1 MAFSAWSTT
10 AASNTLAATGVACDE
25 GQAPSTV
32 NDGVREL
39 MAQLK
44 AAVVDLTSAQTL
56 TTKTLTSPVISTITN
71 TGTITLPTSTDV
83 LVGRATTDALT
94 NKTLTSPVVN
104 SATGIGQAIVKR
116 KTADESVT
124 SSTTLQDDDHLTF
137 AIAASEEFVGSI
149 FLSVGAALS
158 TTGIKIAITVPTAA
172 TLEVIASAGNYYNT
186 TVAPTYTTLRTTTSG
201 TALDFTATG
210 FSNGIGANG
219 GDVVHDLISI
229 HFWVLNST
237 NAGSVT
243 LQFAQST
250 SSGTAVTVR
259 KGSHLVAHRVA

>member
-39 MAQLK
+39 MAQVK
-44 AAVVDLTSAQTL
+44 SAVVDLTSAQTL
-56 TTKTLTSPVISTITN
+56 TTKTLTSPVINTPTGDVATL
-71 TGTITLPTSTDV
+71 TGTQT
-83 LVGRATTDALT
+83 LT
-94 NKTLTSPVVN
+94 NKTLTSPIVN

-137 AIAASEEFVGSI
+137 SIGASEEFVGSI
-149 FLSVGAALS
+149 FLSVGAALN
-158 TTGIKIAITVPTAA
+158 TTGIKIAITVPAAA

-186 TVAPTYTTLRTTTSG
+186 TAAPTYTTLRTTTSG

-219 GDVVHDLISI
+219 GDVIHDLISI
-229 HFWVLNST
+229 HLWVLNST
-237 NAGSVT
+237 NAGNVT
-243 LQFAQST
+243 LQFAQNT

-259 KGSHLVAHRVA
+259 KGSHLIAHRVA

>member
-44 AAVVDLTSAQTL
+44 TAVVDLTSAQTL
-56 TTKTLTSPVISTITN
+56 TT
-71 TGTITLPTSTDV
+71 
-83 LVGRATTDALT
+83 
-94 NKTLTSPVVN
+94 KTLTSPVVN

-137 AIAASEEFVGSI
+137 SIGASEEWVGSI

-172 TLEVIASAGNYYNT
+172 TL
-186 TVAPTYTTLRTTTSG
+186 
-201 TALDFTATG
+201 
-210 FSNGIGANG
+210 
-219 GDVVHDLISI
+219 
-229 HFWVLNST
+229 
-237 NAGSVT
+237 
-243 LQFAQST
+243 
-250 SSGTAVTVR
+250 
-259 KGSHLVAHRVA
+259 

>member
-137 AIAASEEFVGSI
+137 AIAASEEWISNFYLDI
-149 FLSVGAALS
+149 GAELA
-158 TTGIKIAITVPTAA
+158 TTGFKVAVTVPSGATMNLVLHMTAHSSLPA
-172 TLEVIASAGNYYNT
+172 VGGEANGG
-186 TVAPTYTTLRTTTSG
+186 RTTSSG
-201 TALDFTATG
+201 TAIDITAAQLSCTDAG
-210 FSNGIGANG
+210 
-219 GDVVHDLISI
+219 LILSL
-229 HFWVLNST
+229 WVLNST

-259 KGSHLVAHRVA
+259 KGSHLIAHRVA